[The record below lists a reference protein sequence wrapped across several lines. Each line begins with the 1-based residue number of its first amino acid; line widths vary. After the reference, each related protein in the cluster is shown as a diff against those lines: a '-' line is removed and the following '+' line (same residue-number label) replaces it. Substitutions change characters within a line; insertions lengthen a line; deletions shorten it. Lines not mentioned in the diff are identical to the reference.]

1 VTFRGAGAMLRSFS
15 GGSKRFMTSVTETAK
30 RIGDGLDLSELE
42 AADLAAICRD
52 PLLAQ
57 RVARQIAEVAEAV
70 VPGRRWSVE
79 DLRDIFDAAVRG
91 GREQAVRVVE
101 GRYFRKRVREQCA
114 LSDRYGDPFA
124 VLVVAL
130 APEPEDGAY
139 QNVLD
144 TIALRL
150 RRTDMVFLY
159 KRRIA
164 LVLPRISGG
173 AVAPLITRVRELVCA
188 GAGESAVEGIE
199 ALVYPDGGGHPDT
212 QAVLDWAED
221 QLRTT
226 P

>member
-1 VTFRGAGAMLRSFS
+1 
-15 GGSKRFMTSVTETAK
+15 MTTVTETAK

-42 AADLAAICRD
+42 DADLASICGD

-57 RVARQIAEVAEAV
+57 RIARQIVELAEDV

-79 DLRDIFDAAVRG
+79 DVRDILDSAVRG
-91 GREQAVRVVE
+91 RREHSVRIVE

-114 LSDRYGDPFA
+114 LSERYGDPFA
-124 VLVVAL
+124 VIVIAL
-130 APEPEDGAY
+130 STEPQDGLY
-139 QNVLD
+139 QSVLD
-144 TIALRL
+144 AIVERL

-159 KRRIA
+159 KRRFA
-164 LVLPRISGG
+164 LVLPRMRAESL
-173 AVAPLITRVRELVCA
+173 APLVERVRELIRV
-188 GAGESAVEGIE
+188 GAGEAAIE
-199 ALVYPDGGGHPDT
+199 RVGSLVYPDAQHPDT